1 MSRVSITL
9 LDGSDPLTV
18 ELAKRH
24 AAEWGCLYTDWD
36 SAKALAEF
44 RMQKTDGSLPT
55 TLVLRED
62 GQVAGSVSLLY
73 GDCEARMDLDPWLG
87 SLYVFPEFRGRGYAG
102 RLIDAAIQAASA
114 AGKKALHV
122 FTESAAE
129 LFRRHGFETV
139 ERAMLHGKPV
149 EILRRALP

>member
-1 MSRVSITL
+1 
-9 LDGSDPLTV
+9 
-18 ELAKRH
+18 
-24 AAEWGCLYTDWD
+24 
-36 SAKALAEF
+36 
-44 RMQKTDGSLPT
+44 
-55 TLVLRED
+55 
-62 GQVAGSVSLLY
+62 
-73 GDCEARMDLDPWLG
+73 MDLDPWLG